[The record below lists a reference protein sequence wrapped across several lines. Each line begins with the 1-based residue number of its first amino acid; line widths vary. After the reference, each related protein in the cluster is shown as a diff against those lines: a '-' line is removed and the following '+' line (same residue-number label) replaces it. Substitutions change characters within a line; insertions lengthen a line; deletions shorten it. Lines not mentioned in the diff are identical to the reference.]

1 MTFQTFDFSHP
12 FDLAAET
19 FPTERGKRRE
29 HGPDLPI
36 LSGSVKA
43 PGAAL
48 SLSKG
53 DGRFLGRTST
63 VSASS
68 LRTLSASDASAAAA
82 AGQSFHSAIIP
93 AVRLSLAPAQER
105 LLSDLIVSMIP
116 LWTYSVLFCSLSCV
130 SVKKTDAQSVSPRSH
145 FRAFALS

>member
-1 MTFQTFDFSHP
+1 MTFQTFEFSHP
-12 FDLAAET
+12 FGLAAET
-19 FPTERGKRRE
+19 FSAERGKKRGR
-29 HGPDLPI
+29 GLDLPI

-53 DGRFLGRTST
+53 DGRFLRRTST

-68 LRTLSASDASAAAA
+68 LRALPASDASAAAA

-93 AVRLSLAPAQER
+93 AVPLSPAPVLER
-105 LLSDLIVSMIP
+105 
-116 LWTYSVLFCSLSCV
+116 
-130 SVKKTDAQSVSPRSH
+130 
-145 FRAFALS
+145 FARRVDREHDFTMN

>member
-1 MTFQTFDFSHP
+1 MTFQTFEFSHP
-12 FDLAAET
+12 FGLAAET
-19 FPTERGKRRE
+19 FSAERGKKRGR
-29 HGPDLPI
+29 GPDLPI

-68 LRTLSASDASAAAA
+68 LRALSASGASAAAA
-82 AGQSFHSAIIP
+82 AGQSFHSTIIP
-93 AVRLSLAPAQER
+93 AVRLSPAPAQKRFAR
-105 LLSDLIVSMIP
+105 LVDREHDFTMN
-116 LWTYSVLFCSLSCV
+116 
-130 SVKKTDAQSVSPRSH
+130 
-145 FRAFALS
+145 